1 MRPYLYNLN
10 SQPRDIAEVG
20 GKAHNLMRLTAL
32 GMPVPAGFVI
42 TTEAFRALDESN
54 GIPASM
60 EREIAAAYSALG
72 AGRVAVRSSATAE
85 DLDTASF
92 AGEQETILNVHGL
105 PALLDAIR
113 SVWASLFSA
122 RAVAYRQHAGH
133 DSTPPAMAVV
143 VQEMVDPQ
151 TAGVLF
157 TVDPVSG
164 DRSRLVIDAC
174 RGLGDALVSGEIT
187 PDHYEID
194 RSTLNSRGRAAG
206 CLAQAQLSA
215 LAKIA
220 LLIESAFGC
229 PQDIEWA
236 IENDGIHILQARPIT
251 TLHSEP
257 VPKIDWTSAVPGA
270 IWVRR
275 GGGGLTEYLPGPPS
289 PLYATSQLQLIS
301 DLHDVHGDEMG
312 IAASRPSHALINGH
326 IYMRQDYK
334 LGLRAV
340 LLPFRY
346 WQAARRGV
354 RQWLNW
360 LPGHIRTLDQLS
372 SVRIEKLSNTAL
384 LEHVASLIQL
394 NSIAW
399 DMTVRASR
407 TWVFTEPLF
416 RHIYRWIRPITEVDP
431 TVFLRGFESRTLEA
445 EAALCELV
453 RGALIDPE
461 INRCVLFDSA
471 AQTLDRLSHTPGG
484 RFWLEEFQ
492 AYSRK
497 YGHLVDNHDYL
508 YPAPAGD
515 PAKILDSIRTRMNL
529 IQEDPLAR
537 QKQLAAERRQATAQ
551 AFEKLATFPLR
562 KAIFRWILS
571 WAQEGASIREDVYF
585 NALRG
590 WPAAR
595 RAILALGQR
604 LVAAGAFAHASD
616 IFFLTWPEVKRIVLG
631 AEARDW
637 TETIESRRVEHRQ
650 QSRLSPPPS
659 VPLDGPPLT
668 IARRIKN
675 LLKRMIVG
683 KDSRIMGPGELRG
696 APASP
701 GRVTGPARLVASASE
716 FGRLQ
721 KGDIVVT
728 RNATPDWTPAFTIA
742 AGLIT
747 DSGGPLS
754 HTSILAR
761 EFGIP
766 AVMGVQTA
774 TRCIAEGQL
783 VTIDGGDGS
792 IRLHGGELP

>member
-1 MRPYLYNLN
+1 MRPYLYNLD
-10 SQPRDIAEVG
+10 SPPRGTDEVG
-20 GKAHNLMRLTAL
+20 GKARNLMRLLDL
-32 GMPVPAGFVI
+32 GMPVPSGFVI
-42 TTEAFRALDESN
+42 TTQAFRALAESN
-54 GIPASM
+54 GIPAAL
-60 EREIAAAYSALG
+60 ERAIAAAYTALG
-72 AGRVAVRSSATAE
+72 SGPVAVRSSATTE
-85 DLDTASF
+85 DLDHASF
-92 AGEQETILNVHGL
+92 AGEQETILNVRGL

-122 RAVAYRQHAGH
+122 RAVAYRRHAGQ
-133 DSTPPAMAVV
+133 DQTPPAMAIV
-143 VQEMVDPQ
+143 VQKMVDAQ

-157 TVDPVSG
+157 TVDPVSA
-164 DRSRLVIDAC
+164 DRSRIAIDAC
-174 RGLGDALVSGEIT
+174 QGLGDALVSGEIT

-194 RSTLNSRGRAAG
+194 RANLNGTARATG
-206 CLAQAQLSA
+206 CLTSAQLAA
-215 LAKIA
+215 LAKLA
-220 LLIESAFGC
+220 LRIESAFGC

-236 IENDGIHILQARPIT
+236 IDRHGIRILQARPIT
-251 TLHSEP
+251 TLPAESA
-257 VPKIDWTSAVPGA
+257 PKVEWTNPVPGA
-270 IWVRR
+270 VWVRR
-275 GGGGLTEYLPGPPS
+275 GGGGLTEYLPGAPS

-301 DLHDVHGDEMG
+301 DLHDLHGDEMG
-312 IAASRPSHALINGH
+312 IAASRPSYALINGH
-326 IYMRQDYK
+326 VYMRQDYK
-334 LGLRAV
+334 LSLRAL

-360 LPGHIRTLDQLS
+360 LAGHLRQLDQLS
-372 SVRIEKLSNTAL
+372 SVRIEKLSNSAL
-384 LEHVASLIQL
+384 LEHLASLIQL

-445 EAALCELV
+445 ESALCELV

-461 INRCVLFDSA
+461 INRSLLLDSA
-471 AQTLDRLSHTPGG
+471 TQTLDRLSHTPGG

-497 YGHLVDNHDYL
+497 YGHLVDNHDYMF
-508 YPAPAGD
+508 PAPADD
-515 PAKILDSIRTRMNL
+515 PAKILSSIRLRMNL
-529 IQEDPLAR
+529 IQQDPLAR
-537 QKQLAAERRQATAQ
+537 QKQLAAGRLQATVQ
-551 AFEKLATFPLR
+551 AFEKLAAFPVRRAL
-562 KAIFRWILS
+562 FRWILA
-571 WAQEGASIREDVYF
+571 WAQEGPSVREDVYF

-595 RAILALGQR
+595 RAILELGQR
-604 LVAAGAFAHASD
+604 FAASGVIERTAD
-616 IFFLTWPEVKRIVLG
+616 IFFLTWPEVKRIAAG
-631 AEARDW
+631 S
-637 TETIESRRVEHRQ
+637 ETGSLASTVESRRDEHRLH
-650 QSRLSPPPS
+650 SRLSPPPS
-659 VPLDGPPLT
+659 VPLTGPPLT
-668 IARRIKN
+668 ASRRIKN
-675 LLKRMIVG
+675 LLKRLIVG
-683 KDSRIMGPGELRG
+683 KDSCIAGPGELRG

-701 GRVTGPARLVASASE
+701 GRVTGPARLVSSASE

-792 IRLHGGELP
+792 IRLHGGESR